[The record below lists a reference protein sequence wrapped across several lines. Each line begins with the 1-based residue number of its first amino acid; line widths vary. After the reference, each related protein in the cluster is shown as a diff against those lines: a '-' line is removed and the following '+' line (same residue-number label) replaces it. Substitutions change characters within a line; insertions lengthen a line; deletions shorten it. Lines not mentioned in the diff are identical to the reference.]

1 MFLKKVSA
9 KKSLTARFLMGR
21 NENTSEYHMQTLD
34 PEFHAYIKQ
43 KQRLSDRIHDHWKLE
58 LNSHVSNLFFLI

>member
-1 MFLKKVSA
+1 
-9 KKSLTARFLMGR
+9 MGR

-58 LNSHVSNLFFLI
+58 LNSHVSNLFFTLMISC